1 MDPITLSRN
10 RSELSNS
17 PSPCA
22 NPGHYI
28 ALVTLRVAEEMRQ
41 PPPPPPARAEQ
52 HGTGTVR
59 VTRVKLLKP
68 RDTLLVGQ
76 AYRLITV
83 DEVTRALHAKE
94 KSRRAAA
101 QHHLESKPAGA
112 AGMQLV
118 VRQVLEICQVRCQH
132 LNSSSPAMNKISVG
146 RMPECERKSPKFH
159 GREPHK
165 STHVHHGGVVLL
177 LELGDDEHVQV
188 AHAARRW

>member
-1 MDPITLSRN
+1 MWL
-10 RSELSNS
+10 
-17 PSPCA
+17 
-22 NPGHYI
+22 
-28 ALVTLRVAEEMRQ
+28 
-41 PPPPPPARAEQ
+41 PPPPPARAER
-52 HGTGTVR
+52 HGTSTVR

-68 RDTLLVGQ
+68 RDTLILGQ

-83 DEVTRALHAKE
+83 DEI
-94 KSRRAAA
+94 
-101 QHHLESKPAGA
+101 
-112 AGMQLV
+112 QLV

-177 LELGDDEHVQV
+177 LELGDDGHVQV
-188 AHAARRW
+188 AHVARRW